1 MSFVYAI
8 NSVDFSIMSDTK
20 INLNESL
27 KNLWNTEA
35 ERRLIKQVGLIKSVI
50 VSPNIVVCYA
60 GNNIDKAAELLREIK
75 TIGNNLN
82 RIVETAFKIH
92 NTAQKDDIEF
102 IIDKEIVKE
111 YSSVGEQ
118 KNSVIAFKLA
128 EIKNIESKLNKK
140 PILIL
145 DDLFSELDYEKIEN
159 ILNLMDEDIQTFI
172 TTTEIDK
179 VDQKLIAK
187 AKIFK
192 CIDGKIKEE

>member
-1 MSFVYAI
+1 MKF
-8 NSVDFSIMSDTK
+8 
-20 INLNESL
+20 
-27 KNLWNTEA
+27 
-35 ERRLIKQVGLIKSVI
+35 
-50 VSPNIVVCYA
+50 
-60 GNNIDKAAELLREIK
+60 AELEL
-75 TIGNNLN
+75 
-82 RIVETAFKIH
+82 FKQ
-92 NTAQKDDIEF
+92 QKG
-102 IIDKEIVKE
+102 
-111 YSSVGEQ
+111 YY
-118 KNSVIAFKLA
+118 
-128 EIKNIESKLNKK
+128 

>member
-1 MSFVYAI
+1 MLEKRAI
-8 NSVDFSIMSDTK
+8 T
-20 INLNESL
+20 
-27 KNLWNTEA
+27 
-35 ERRLIKQVGLIKSVI
+35 
-50 VSPNIVVCYA
+50 
-60 GNNIDKAAELLREIK
+60 
-75 TIGNNLN
+75 
-82 RIVETAFKIH
+82 
-92 NTAQKDDIEF
+92 
-102 IIDKEIVKE
+102 
-111 YSSVGEQ
+111 Q